1 MLSKLLR
8 LFYQP
13 RSQVTTETMENDK
26 TDYDDSPVKYIE
38 RLKSMINHTD
48 GDDIADLMPQ
58 RQTPEEWLEALTKL
72 DFTDCASVYELQS
85 DLIDYVIEKFILCTG
100 KDVFTVSAWPVAMTL
115 EEPPISDLDSLH
127 PGLLALEFFRGSEA
141 RPAPADEKVPK
152 SSLPRVVLPIGR
164 LLKGYTTESGI
175 SDSDAT
181 AYVLVVDAITP
192 GHPVWLIWDRLAGH
206 EPELHYVHPDKH
218 NPVFNGVGKNFDA
231 AQILP
236 SINDWL
242 ESYGNLDLS
251 QLEEPYKATCITG
264 AVQAKEVLLSEAEEL
279 LRQ

>member
-1 MLSKLLR
+1 M
-8 LFYQP
+8 
-13 RSQVTTETMENDK
+13 
-26 TDYDDSPVKYIE
+26 
-38 RLKSMINHTD
+38 
-48 GDDIADLMPQ
+48 
-58 RQTPEEWLEALTKL
+58 
-72 DFTDCASVYELQS
+72 
-85 DLIDYVIEKFILCTG
+85 
-100 KDVFTVSAWPVAMTL
+100 
-115 EEPPISDLDSLH
+115 
-127 PGLLALEFFRGSEA
+127 
-141 RPAPADEKVPK
+141 
-152 SSLPRVVLPIGR
+152 LPIGR